1 MRTGAVSAMGEFIVV
16 AIVVVVV
23 LLLVLTGMPGRRRE
37 DKEERVC
44 KTCRLSH
51 PYFATFCRRCGGK
64 L

>member
-1 MRTGAVSAMGEFIVV
+1 MGEFIVV